1 MDIVYIYVVHI
12 STYMYMCIERERDAR
27 LARASHQRQKVH
39 GIYRYF
45 TNLDINM

>member
-1 MDIVYIYVVHI
+1 MDIVYICRTYIYIHVYVF
-12 STYMYMCIERERDAR
+12 RERDAR

-45 TNLDINM
+45 TNLDINT